1 MQISTTSTTMLIMFD
16 TIGTREHNGLREQ
29 ASGLCQNML
38 ELYHHGSSVCAAKV
52 RLALAEKGL
61 EWQGHYIDILK
72 GDQFDP
78 AYIKLNPKA
87 VVPTLVHDGLMLQ
100 ESTVICEYI
109 DEVFPDSPLKPDD
122 AASRARMRLW
132 TKAIDE
138 ILHPMCGE
146 ITFACSHRHTVARLG
161 PEGLANFLASTPPIS
176 VTAGWHERKKVI
188 VREGLEA
195 PGIDRSLRLYDSYLQ
210 KMEDALSENPWVA
223 GASYSL
229 ADIGLVPY
237 VNRLDMM
244 SMSAMWT
251 RSRPK
256 VTDWF
261 ERIKA
266 RPTFKVQLI
275 DWVPAD
281 LTKDLATFG
290 DASWPEVDR
299 ILRAA

>member
-1 MQISTTSTTMLIMFD
+1 
-16 TIGTREHNGLREQ
+16 
-29 ASGLCQNML
+29 ML

-61 EWQGHYIDILK
+61 EWKGHYIDILK

-78 AYIKLNPKA
+78 AYLRLNAKA
-87 VVPTLVHDGLMLQ
+87 VVPTLIHDGFVLQ

-109 DEVFPDSPLKPDD
+109 DEVFPEPPLKPAD
-122 AASRARMRLW
+122 AAGRARMRLW

-138 ILHPMCGE
+138 VLHPMCGE

-161 PEGLANFLASTPPIS
+161 PEGLAQFLASTPPVS
-176 VTAGWHERKKVI
+176 VTATWYERKKEI
-188 VREGLEA
+188 VTEGLNA
-195 PGIDRSLRLYDSYLQ
+195 RGIAKSIHLYDSYLQ
-210 KMEDALSENPWVA
+210 KMEDSLAENKWIA
-223 GASYSL
+223 GRTYSL

-251 RSRPK
+251 RSRPR

-261 ERIKA
+261 ERVKA
-266 RPTFKVQLI
+266 RATFKPQLI
-275 DWVPAD
+275 DWVPVS
-281 LTKDLATFG
+281 LTEDLATFG
-290 DASWPEVDR
+290 GQSWPEVDR